1 MKNNARG
8 FTLIELM
15 IVVVI
20 VGVLSAIAIP
30 SYRQYVV
37 RANRSVAKADLMELR
52 QWMERNYTLANRY
65 DRDAAG
71 ATITAPPFVRS
82 PRSPTST
89 KNYDIT
95 FSAGPTQTTYTL
107 QATPTTAQV
116 DTQCGTIT
124 VTGASVYGESGTGT
138 VSDCWDK

>member
-1 MKNNARG
+1 MKINARG

-30 SYRQYVV
+30 SYQQYVV

-65 DRDAAG
+65 DKLPSG
-71 ATITAPPFVRS
+71 TTLTIPTSMTRS
-82 PRSPTST
+82 PRGTGV
-89 KNYDIT
+89 KKYDIA
-95 FSAGPTQTTYTL
+95 FSAGPTESTYTIK
-107 QATPTTAQV
+107 ATPTTAQV
-116 DTQCGTIT
+116 DAKCDWIA
-124 VTGASVYGESGTGT
+124 VTGASVFTIGGTGT
-138 VSDCWDK
+138 LSECWDK